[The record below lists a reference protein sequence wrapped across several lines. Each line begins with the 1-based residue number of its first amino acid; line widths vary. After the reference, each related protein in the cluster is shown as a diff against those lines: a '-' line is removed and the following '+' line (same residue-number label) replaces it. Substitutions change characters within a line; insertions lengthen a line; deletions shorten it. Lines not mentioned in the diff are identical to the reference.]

1 MTASPT
7 YTFDAPIDDPAIMTP
22 SREFLSRRLAK
33 ERVDCPNCGK
43 NLTLATLS
51 WSHRCKVSA
60 DAKFQTKLAEMHER
74 ANRSFQNRN
83 QPTSNPMDDAT
94 GPTIDA

>member
-1 MTASPT
+1 MTASLSYPL
-7 YTFDAPIDDPAIMTP
+7 DVPIDDLAMSP
-22 SREFLSRRLAK
+22 RVFLSRRLAK

-43 NLTLATLS
+43 HLTLATLS
-51 WSHRCKVSA
+51 WSHKCKVSA

-94 GPTIDA
+94 DPTVDA

>member
-1 MTASPT
+1 MTTSLP
-7 YTFDAPIDDPAIMTP
+7 YPLGVPIDDPAMSP
-22 SREFLSRRLAK
+22 RVFLSRRLAK

-51 WSHRCKVSA
+51 WSHKCKASA

-74 ANRSFQNRN
+74 AHRSFHNRN
-83 QPTSNPMDDAT
+83 PTSNPIDDAP
-94 GPTIDA
+94 GPMTDG

>member
-1 MTASPT
+1 MATSPT
-7 YTFDAPIDDPAIMTP
+7 YTFDALIDNLAIMTP

-51 WSHRCKVSA
+51 WSHRCKASA
-60 DAKFQTKLAEMHER
+60 DAKFQTKLAEMHGR
-74 ANRSFQNRN
+74 AHRSFHNRN
-83 QPTSNPMDDAT
+83 PTPESVEGTT
-94 GPTIDA
+94 GPMTDA

>member
-1 MTASPT
+1 MTTSPT
-7 YTFDAPIDDPAIMTP
+7 YIFDAPIDDPAIMTP
-22 SREFLSRRLAK
+22 SREFLSRRLAR
-33 ERVDCPNCGK
+33 ERIDCPNCRK

-51 WSHRCKVSA
+51 WSHKCKVSA
-60 DAKFQTKLAEMHER
+60 DTKFQTKLAEMHER
-74 ANRSFQNRN
+74 AHRSFQNRN